1 MYVKKSNDPYFK
13 TEGVE
18 LKSGFKK
25 NIAYFQQNL
34 IHPPWKQKSYF
45 LSKKL
50 DYKQNYIGKLL
61 SFRKLNLESLRPVHF
76 FESHCPKSWNSN
88 IFIGITNATQRCGE
102 S

>member
-34 IHPPWKQKSYF
+34 IHPP
-45 LSKKL
+45 
-50 DYKQNYIGKLL
+50 
-61 SFRKLNLESLRPVHF
+61 
-76 FESHCPKSWNSN
+76 
-88 IFIGITNATQRCGE
+88 
-102 S
+102 